1 MPLRNM
7 STSRDSMEEQTI
19 NSVLGVVGDG
29 SQSGIG
35 FYMTTDKD
43 KVNFTQVKPP
53 PKPKDENEKKT
64 P

>member
-1 MPLRNM
+1 
-7 STSRDSMEEQTI
+7 MEEQTI